1 MKKALFILV
10 TVLLLVVCA
19 CVSAPQTEQEG
30 VPRPIYFLAPSGT
43 AHGGDA
49 LRCSEEYL
57 DLREG
62 ATTTEIAV
70 AVVERLLKGSQN
82 GALISPFPPETTL
95 ISLTIRNGRAN
106 VDLGGI
112 SLLEGIELTL
122 ADYCLTLSLAA
133 IEGIDSV
140 SITSNGRPMIQ
151 QPRRVFYPYDVILSS
166 EDSDVQ
172 QVQVTLYFLNA
183 NGTLTGEK
191 RTLDIYEGETQ
202 SAVLLAALFAGPK
215 NSELSRVIP
224 EGFAVS
230 SVKTEDGICLL
241 HLPPQA
247 IQALPEDE
255 YTQSLILWSLT
266 ESLYSLDYIHGIRLL
281 VDGEE
286 LEYFGSV
293 PVSGVTERPQG

>member
-1 MKKALFILV
+1 MRKVCLIL
-10 TVLLLVVCA
+10 TAVLLLLTCA
-19 CVSAPQTEQEG
+19 CMNTQQTEQQG
-30 VPRPIYFLAPSGT
+30 VPCPIYFLAPS
-43 AHGGDA
+43 AAARGGDA

-62 ATTTEIAV
+62 ATTKEIAV
-70 AVVERLLKGSQN
+70 AVVERLLEGPQN
-82 GALISPFPPETTL
+82 GVLLSPFPPETTL

-140 SITSNGRPMIQ
+140 AITGNGRPMIQ

-172 QVQVTLYFLNA
+172 QVQVMLYFLNA

-202 SAVLLAALFAGPK
+202 SAVLIAALLAGPK
-215 NSELSRVIP
+215 SSELSRVIP
-224 EGFAVS
+224 EGFVVS

-241 HLPPQA
+241 HLPLQA
-247 IQALPEDE
+247 IQALPSDE

-266 ESLYSLDYIHGIRLL
+266 ESLYSLEYIQEIRLL

>member
-10 TVLLLVVCA
+10 TVLLFVVCA

-30 VPRPIYFLAPSGT
+30 VPCPIYFLAPSGT
-43 AHGGDA
+43 ARGGDA

-57 DLREG
+57 DLRDG
-62 ATTTEIAV
+62 ATTKEIAE
-70 AVVERLLKGSQN
+70 AVVERLLQGPKN
-82 GALISPFPPETTL
+82 GVLVSPFPPETTL

-140 SITSNGRPMIQ
+140 SITGNGRPMIQ

-172 QVQVTLYFLNA
+172 QVQVTLYFLNT
-183 NGTLTGEK
+183 NGTLAGEK

-202 SAVLLAALFAGPK
+202 SAVLIAALLAGPK
-215 NSELSRVIP
+215 NSALSRVIP

-230 SVKTEDGICLL
+230 SVKTEDGVCLL

-247 IQALPEDE
+247 IQALPSDE

-286 LEYFGSV
+286 LEFFGNV
-293 PVSGVTERPQG
+293 PVSSITERPQG

>member
-1 MKKALFILV
+1 MKRVLLLL
-10 TVLLLVVCA
+10 TGVLLLVACA
-19 CVSAPQTEQEG
+19 CVGAPQTEQEG
-30 VPRPIYFLAPSGT
+30 VPCPIYFLAPGG
-43 AHGGDA
+43 AARGGDA
-49 LRCSEEYL
+49 MQCSTEYL

-62 ATTTEIAV
+62 ATTQEIAE
-70 AVVERLLKGSQN
+70 AVVERLLN
-82 GALISPFPPETTL
+82 GREDGKLLSPFPPETTL
-95 ISLTIRNGRAN
+95 LSLAIRNGRAT
-106 VDLGGI
+106 VDLSGI

-122 ADYCLTLSLAA
+122 ADYCLTLSLTA

-140 SITSNGRPMIQ
+140 SIMGNGRIMIQ
-151 QPRRVFYPYDVILSS
+151 QPRRVFYPYDVLLSS

-202 SAVLLAALFAGPK
+202 SAVLIAALLAGPK
-215 NSELSRVIP
+215 SSELSRVIP
-224 EGFAVS
+224 EEFAVS
-230 SVKTEDGICLL
+230 SVKTEDGVCLL
-241 HLPPQA
+241 HLPPQT

-266 ESLYSLDYIHGIRLL
+266 ESLYSLEYIHEIRLL

-286 LEYFGSV
+286 LEFFGNV
-293 PVSGVTERPQG
+293 PVSSITERPQG